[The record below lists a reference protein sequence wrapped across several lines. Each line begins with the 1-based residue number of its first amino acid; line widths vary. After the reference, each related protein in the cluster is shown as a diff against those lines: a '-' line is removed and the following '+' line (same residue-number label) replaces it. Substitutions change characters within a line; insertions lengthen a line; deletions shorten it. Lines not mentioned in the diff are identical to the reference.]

1 MEREFATRVLKDAQ
15 FCAWHLLNY
24 KCTFLLRLNNSSF
37 ELAVNHSGRIIALN
51 NADDVR
57 VGSMFKHKNQW
68 VFDEDM
74 NDFVDKIKK
83 NPEWVE
89 DTFPR

>member
-1 MEREFATRVLKDAQ
+1 
-15 FCAWHLLNY
+15 
-24 KCTFLLRLNNSSF
+24 
-37 ELAVNHSGRIIALN
+37 
-51 NADDVR
+51 
-57 VGSMFKHKNQW
+57 MFKHKNQW